1 MIRLYTD
8 GASRGNPGPASAGW
22 HAETADGTAI
32 CEGSARLPDCTN
44 NEAEYRAVI
53 LGLDD
58 LLARGYAG
66 QALELRGDSQLIL
79 RQLDGRYRVKAEDLR
94 PLWEAAR
101 ERLARFSSVRFVE
114 LPRAENARA
123 DALANAVLDRLQVDK
138 TAGKQKNEAL
148 RSLARQFIA
157 AIEQGN
163 RAGAKRGLGELESF
177 VEALPGG
184 RSGAKGRS

>member
-1 MIRLYTD
+1 MIRLHTD

-22 HAETADGTAI
+22 HAEAADGTAI
-32 CEGSARLPDCTN
+32 CEGYARLPDCTN

-66 QALELRGDSQLIL
+66 QAIELRGDSQLIL

-94 PLWEAAR
+94 PFWEAAR
-101 ERLARFSSVRFVE
+101 ERLARFSRVRFVE

-123 DALANAVLDRLQVDK
+123 DALANEALDGPRGDK
-138 TAGKQKNEAL
+138 PAGKNEAL
-148 RSLARQFIA
+148 RSVARRFVA
-157 AIEQGN
+157 AVEQGD
-163 RAGAKRGLGELESF
+163 RAEAERGLAELQSF

-184 RSGAKGRS
+184 RSAAKGRS